1 MRLALDPRARRLLR
15 RLPHTTIYSAL
26 ELLLLTLLA
35 VQCARL
41 LWTLVT
47 PVDPFGD
54 WKAASAM
61 RPVAAAQTGLLAS
74 FDPFFRNSD
83 AAAPLVVTTLS
94 LTLHGVREDRATG
107 RGAAI
112 IGTPDG
118 MQHSYAVGDEIMPGV
133 VLTGVGFD
141 YVTLQ
146 RGGASEQV
154 YLDQSGA
161 ALAPSSPGA
170 PIVVQPA
177 PAPIVTPTPAPAP
190 PASGLS
196 SAIQYQARVSGTGVT
211 GITVQP
217 QGDGGAFR
225 AAGLAPGDVIVA
237 VNGQRI
243 NSAQQAQSIA
253 SRIGGGDVSLQV
265 ERDGKTIPLRV
276 RSK

>member
-61 RPVAAAQTGLLAS
+61 RPIAAPQTGLLAS
-74 FDPFFRNSD
+74 FDPFFRTSGA

-112 IGTPDG
+112 IGMPDG

-141 YVTLQ
+141 YVTIQ

-161 ALAPSSPGA
+161 APASSSPGT
-170 PIVVQPA
+170 PITVQPA
-177 PAPIVTPTPAPAP
+177 PAPIVTPTPAPPP
-190 PASGLS
+190 PAGGLS
-196 SAIQYQARVSGTGVT
+196 SAIQYQPRVSGTGVT
-211 GITVQP
+211 GQP

-253 SRIGGGDVSLQV
+253 SRIGGGDVALQV